1 MPEERL
7 KHRKRFQLHL
17 YEIHL
22 LMCVY
27 VNMCV
32 PVSAHVLFVYI
43 TMGRF
48 KYDLIISIR
57 EKSVQINGQ
66 D

>member
-1 MPEERL
+1 M
-7 KHRKRFQLHL
+7 
-17 YEIHL
+17 Y
-22 LMCVY
+22 VY

-32 PVSAHVLFVYI
+32 CVSVHALFVYI

-57 EKSVQINGQ
+57 EKSA
-66 D
+66 

>member
-7 KHRKRFQLHL
+7 KHRKLFQLHL

-22 LMCVY
+22 LMYVY
-27 VNMCV
+27 VNMCL
-32 PVSAHVLFVYI
+32 PVSGHVLFVYI

-57 EKSVQINGQ
+57 EKST
-66 D
+66 